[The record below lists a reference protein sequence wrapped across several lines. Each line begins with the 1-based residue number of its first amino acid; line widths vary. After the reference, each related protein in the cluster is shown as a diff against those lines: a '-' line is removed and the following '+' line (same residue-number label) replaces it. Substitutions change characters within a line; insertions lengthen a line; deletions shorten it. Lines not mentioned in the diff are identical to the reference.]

1 VSVRH
6 RGVVLVELL
15 VAGFLTAVVVGL
27 ALGSLMMLQQ
37 AAQQQLE
44 RAARHSNLLGTAR
57 LIRAEL
63 GGLSPR
69 GGDLARLGR
78 EQMEY
83 RATRATGWICGR
95 AADGLLLAS
104 GLLRALRLPAAGRDS
119 ILLLTSA
126 GDSVVWA
133 AHPVGAA
140 PRLGSCPGDGAPAL
154 VLPVSATAR
163 ESAVV
168 PGPVAVFERM
178 ELRAY
183 QSGSDW
189 WLGLRSVPSGETI
202 QPATGPF
209 SSGGVLF
216 KVLDDFGAEVTEPDL
231 VRRIAVRLR
240 GIASRTQGIGAGA
253 RALRTGSVD
262 SLVFEVVLRG
272 DP

>member
-1 VSVRH
+1 MRR
-6 RGVVLVELL
+6 RGVVLAELL
-15 VAGFLTAVVVGL
+15 VAGLLTALVVGL

-44 RAARHSNLLGTAR
+44 GAARHASLLSTAR

-69 GGDLARLGR
+69 GGDLARLGPD
-78 EQMEY
+78 QLEY

-95 AADGLLLAS
+95 AADGLVLAS

-119 ILLLTSA
+119 LLFLISA
-126 GDSVVWA
+126 GDSIVWA
-133 AHPVGAA
+133 AYPVGAG
-140 PRLGSCPGDGAPAL
+140 PRLGTCPGDGAPGL
-154 VLPVSATAR
+154 VVPVSAAAR
-163 ESAVV
+163 ASAVV

-183 QSGSDW
+183 RSGSDW

-209 SSGGVLF
+209 SSGGLLF
-216 KVLDDFGAEVTEPDL
+216 KFLDDVGAEVTAPDL

-240 GIASRTQGIGAGA
+240 GIASRTQGIGAA
-253 RALRTGSVD
+253 SRAFRAASVD

>member
-1 VSVRH
+1 
-6 RGVVLVELL
+6 VVLVELL
-15 VAGFLTAVVVGL
+15 VAGVLTAVAVGL

-44 RAARHSNLLGTAR
+44 QAARHSSLLSTAR

-69 GGDLARLGR
+69 GGDLARLGP
-78 EQMEY
+78 EHLEY

-95 AADGLLLAS
+95 ATDGLVLAS

-119 ILLLTSA
+119 ILVLTSI
-126 GDSVVWA
+126 GDSVVWT

-140 PRLGSCPGDGAPAL
+140 ARLGTCPGDGAPAL
-154 VLPVSATAR
+154 VVPVSAAAR
-163 ESAVV
+163 EGAVV
-168 PGPVAVFERM
+168 PGPVAVFEHM

-183 QSGSDW
+183 RSGSDY

-216 KVLDDFGAEVTEPDL
+216 KFLDDFGAEVTAPDL
-231 VRRIAVRLR
+231 VRRIGVRLR
-240 GIASRTQGIGAGA
+240 GVTSRTQGIGAGA
-253 RALRTGSVD
+253 RAFRSGSVD